1 MQQVLC
7 RAAAEP
13 ESPLLDIYKCT
24 DAILFL
30 GTPHR
35 GSSKAETAEMLRKI
49 VSASGFSTSKGNIR
63 ALHFD
68 SSELEGIHE
77 RFMKL
82 KENGLCH
89 FEIRTFQEAKGFTGL
104 NYFGLSEKASSWPR
118 IRLLSPGAIE

>member
-1 MQQVLC
+1 MC

-13 ESPLLDIYKCT
+13 EGQLLDIYKST
-24 DAILFL
+24 KAILFL

-35 GSSKAETAEMLRKI
+35 GSSIAETGEMLRKI
-49 VSASGFSTSKGNIR
+49 VSASGFSTSDRNIR

-82 KENGLCH
+82 KENGQWH
-89 FEIRTFQEAKGFTGL
+89 FEIRTFQEAKGVTGL
-104 NYFGLSEKASSWPR
+104 NRFGLGEKVSEWS
-118 IRLLSPGAIE
+118 